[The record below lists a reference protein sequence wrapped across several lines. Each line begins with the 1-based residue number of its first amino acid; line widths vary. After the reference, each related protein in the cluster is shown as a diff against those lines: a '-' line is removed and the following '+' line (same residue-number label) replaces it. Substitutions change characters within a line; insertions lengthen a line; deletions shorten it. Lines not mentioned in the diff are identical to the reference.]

1 MEALIKANSRLVI
14 NVAKKYMGRGVPFL
28 DLIQE
33 GNIGLMRAAKKFEYQ
48 RGFKFS
54 TYATWWIRQAIT
66 RALADQSR
74 TIRMPVHQSDRLSK
88 LFRTR
93 HKLQAELS
101 REPSVDELAE
111 ALDVLPEKIEYW
123 FKIAKHT
130 LSLEMPTH
138 HDGDSVLGDF
148 IQDNEVL
155 DPDDNATAALLAD
168 SINEVLK
175 DLPPREVRIL
185 KLRYGFPD
193 GRKHTLQE
201 VGDMMGVSRERIRQI
216 ERQALNRLRQ
226 PGISNK
232 LRGYL

>member
-1 MEALIKANSRLVI
+1 
-14 NVAKKYMGRGVPFL
+14 
-28 DLIQE
+28 
-33 GNIGLMRAAKKFEYQ
+33 MRAAKKFEYK

-93 HKLQAELS
+93 HKLSAELS

-111 ALDVLPEKIEYW
+111 ALDVPTEKIEYW

-155 DPDDNATAALLAD
+155 DPDDNATATLLAD
-168 SINEVLK
+168 SIVEVLK
-175 DLPPREVRIL
+175 DLPAREVRIL

-226 PGISNK
+226 PGVSNK